1 MLRPSWKT
9 LMLTTGLAAQL
20 AYGGAIPGSSEIPE
34 QTKGTALTGAH
45 AVRRLDTALSLK
57 HVDLTALIASGAHS
71 LVGEPTLQAYAL
83 YAEGSARS
91 IIQTSDGGYA
101 FIGTTN
107 ALGDNDI
114 LLVKTD
120 AFMSVQW
127 AYAYGTTTDDSGVEV
142 RATSDGG
149 FMLAGQTYQNNN
161 FDYFV
166 VRTDPTGA
174 IYWQGPYGG
183 VLQEYPKAME
193 VTPDGGCII
202 VGKTQSNL
210 GYQNAHMMKFSAL
223 GSVQWEKS
231 FSSGADGTYEF
242 EGVTNVPGGGYVAV
256 GSRQVKVSA
265 TTWENYGYAVK
276 VSSTGATL
284 FQVNSGRFA
293 YLESVAATST
303 GYVAVGYIY
312 TNIST
317 FDADFYA
324 VRFNPTTGAVT
335 AGWPRT
341 INGGTR
347 GDYLSDVKVA
357 SDGNYVIT
365 GSTTPSDTQRNMR
378 LMKLNTSGTALWNY
392 APYPSTDIT
401 SGESLAMTSD
411 GGFIVSGGY
420 TNPSNTSYLLLSK
433 FSP

>member
-1 MLRPSWKT
+1 MFRPTWKT

-20 AYGGAIPGSSEIPE
+20 GCGGAIPGSTETLE
-34 QTKGTALTGAH
+34 QTKGTALTGPH
-45 AVRRLDTALSLK
+45 AVRRLDTARILK
-57 HVDLTALIASGAHS
+57 HVDVTTLVASGVHTF
-71 LVGEPTLQAYAL
+71 VGEPTLQANAL
-83 YAEGSARS
+83 YSEGSASS

-101 FIGTTN
+101 FTGTTN
-107 ALGDNDI
+107 VLGDDDI

-120 AFMSVQW
+120 AFMNVQW

-149 FMLAGQTYQNNN
+149 FMLAGQNYQNNN

-174 IYWQGPYGG
+174 IYWQGPFGST
-183 VLQEYPKAME
+183 LQEYPRGME
-193 VTPDGGCII
+193 VTPDGGCIV

-210 GYQNAHMMKFSAL
+210 GYQNAHMMKFSAT

-242 EGVTNVPGGGYVAV
+242 NGVANAPGGGYVAV

-265 TTWENYGYAVK
+265 TAWETYGYVAK
-276 VSSTGATL
+276 VSSTGSTL
-284 FQVNSGRFA
+284 FQVSSGRFA
-293 YLESVAATST
+293 DLEAVAATST

-312 TNIST
+312 TNTST

-324 VRFNPTTGAVT
+324 VRLNPTTGAVT
-335 AGWPRT
+335 TGWPRT

-347 GDYLSDVKVA
+347 GDYLSDVQVA
-357 SDGNYVIT
+357 TDGNYVTT
-365 GSTTPSDTQRNMR
+365 GSITPSDTQRNMR
-378 LMKLNTSGTALWNY
+378 LMKLNTSGTVLWNY
-392 APYPSTDIT
+392 PPYPSDNT
-401 SGESLAMTSD
+401 SGVSLARTSD
-411 GGFIVSGGY
+411 GGYIVSGGY
-420 TNPSNTSYLLLSK
+420 TDPSNTTYLLLSK